1 MTSER
6 LGRFLARSGVGSRRG
21 VERLMAEGRV
31 VVNGVAAPP
40 RGMMVDPLLD
50 RVVVDGEAVHGRLAE
65 RRYLALNKPAGVVS
79 TASDPQGR
87 PTVLDLVP
95 EAGGLFPVG
104 RLDIDSR
111 GLILITDDGDL
122 ALRLTHPR
130 FRVVK
135 KYRLMVPQPVTARQ
149 VDLLRAGPVLDEQA
163 THPLEVFVFRQSSRR
178 TMLEISIAEGRHREI
193 RRMCSVV
200 GIPLADLVR
209 VEIGGVKL
217 GTQPEGSVRDLT
229 RGEVERLRQAV
240 QE

>member
-1 MTSER
+1 
-6 LGRFLARSGVGSRRG
+6 
-21 VERLMAEGRV
+21 MAAGRV
-31 VVNGVAAPP
+31 LVNGVQAPP
-40 RGMMVDPLLD
+40 RGMMVVPLRDL
-50 RVVVDGEAVHGRLAE
+50 VMVDGAPVQGRLTE
-65 RRYLALNKPAGVVS
+65 RRYLALNNPAGVVS

-135 KYRLMVPQPVTARQ
+135 KYRLTVPEAISPRQ
-149 VDLLRAGPVLDEQA
+149 IDLLRAGPELDDRP
-163 THPLEVFVFRQSSRR
+163 THPLGVSVFRQSSRR
-178 TMLEISIAEGRHREI
+178 TILEISIAEGRHREI

-217 GTQPEGSVRDLT
+217 GTQPEGAVRDLS

-240 QE
+240 HE

>member
-1 MTSER
+1 
-6 LGRFLARSGVGSRRG
+6 
-21 VERLMAEGRV
+21 MAEGRV
-31 VVNGVAAPP
+31 MVNGVPAPP
-40 RGMMVDPLLD
+40 QGMLVDPFHDRVMVDGAT
-50 RVVVDGEAVHGRLAE
+50 VDARLRP

-135 KYRLMVPQPVTARQ
+135 RYRLTVPQAITARQ
-149 VDLLRAGPVLDEQA
+149 LDLLRAGPVLDEVA
-163 THPLEVFVFRQSSRR
+163 THPLAVSVFRQSSRR
-178 TMLEISIAEGRHREI
+178 TILEISIAEGRHREI
-193 RRMCSVV
+193 RRMCSAV

-209 VEIGGVKL
+209 VEIGGVRL

-240 QE
+240 HE